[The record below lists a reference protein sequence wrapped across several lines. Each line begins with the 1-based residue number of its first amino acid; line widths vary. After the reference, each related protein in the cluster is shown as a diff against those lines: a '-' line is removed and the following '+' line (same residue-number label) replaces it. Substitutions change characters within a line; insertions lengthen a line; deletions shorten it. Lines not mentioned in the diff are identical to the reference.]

1 MPAVAELCQSQ
12 PGITQPQLGYSM
24 TATLELAKQLIQL
37 PSITPE
43 DCGCQQLIADRLA
56 RLGFEIESLPYED
69 VSNLWAVHGKGG
81 PLFVFAG
88 HTDVVPTGAI
98 EEWSSDPFIPTET
111 DGFLFG
117 RGAAD
122 MKSSLAAM
130 LIATERFLAE
140 NSFNGR
146 IGFLITSDEEGLGIN
161 GTRKVIE
168 NLQSRGTQ
176 IDYCVV
182 GEPSSSDVLGDTI
195 KVGRR
200 GSLNG
205 ILKVVGIEGHVAYPQ
220 RASNP
225 IHNGLP
231 ALTALV
237 QEQWDRGNDAFP
249 PSSFQISNI
258 HAGMGANNVIPESM
272 TIDFNIRFST
282 ESNAETLKAR
292 IEGILDAAQLN
303 YKIDWHLSGE
313 PFLTTATRLIEVV
326 SNSVEAVTG
335 IVPQQST
342 AGGTS
347 DGRFIAPTGAQVVEI
362 GPCNTTIHKVDE
374 CVRIADLEPLT
385 GIYQAILENLSSA

>member
-1 MPAVAELCQSQ
+1 
-12 PGITQPQLGYSM
+12 M

-69 VSNLWAVHGKGG
+69 VSNLWAMHGKGG

-88 HTDVVPTGAI
+88 HTDVVPTGAV

-176 IDYCVV
+176 IDYCVI

-237 QEQWDRGNDAFP
+237 QEQWDRGNDSFP

-258 HAGMGANNVIPESM
+258 HAGTGANNVIPESM

-303 YKIDWHLSGE
+303 YEIDWHLSGE

-326 SNSVEAVTG
+326 SNSVEAITG